1 MITKIKTD
9 ISIGDAAIVC
19 TKIVSF
25 KELLDHY
32 QVARNNSIKQIIEES
47 GIALEDDK
55 ASFSGAVSV
64 DSRTDTATAKLLAE
78 ARCDLKITKFL
89 KRLVYLIVKGE
100 TKQFK
105 NGQTITQRNSRR
117 STNKND

>member
-1 MITKIKTD
+1 MITKVKTD

-32 QVARNNSIKQIIEES
+32 QVSRNNSIKQIIEES
-47 GIALEDDK
+47 GISLEEDK
-55 ASFSGAVSV
+55 ASFSGAVSI
-64 DSRTDTATAKLLAE
+64 DSKTDIASAKLLAE

-105 NGQTITQRNSRR
+105 NGQKVTQRNPKR